1 MHRRLNIL
9 ANKLSIINLK
19 DTQNTLH
26 IMRLAAIAAID
37 VIADT
42 IIVANINISN
52 FILLIILM
60 PPYII
65 RILRS
70 FIRNQK
76 SLGNI
81 LFNAYLKVLLV
92 NVRNIK

>member
-1 MHRRLNIL
+1 MHWGLNIL

-26 IMRLAAIAAID
+26 IMRLVAIAAID

-52 FILLIILM
+52 FIFL
-60 PPYII
+60 
-65 RILRS
+65 
-70 FIRNQK
+70 
-76 SLGNI
+76 NI
-81 LFNAYLKVLLV
+81 
-92 NVRNIK
+92 

>member
-1 MHRRLNIL
+1 MHWGLNIL

-26 IMRLAAIAAID
+26 IMRLVAIAAID

-42 IIVANINISN
+42 IIVANINGSY

-60 PPYII
+60 PP
-65 RILRS
+65 ILS
-70 FIRNQK
+70 GF
-76 SLGNI
+76 SG
-81 LFNAYLKVLLV
+81 VLLG
-92 NVRNIK
+92 IKRV

>member
-1 MHRRLNIL
+1 MHRGLNIL

-26 IMRLAAIAAID
+26 IMRLVSIAAIAAIAVID

-42 IIVANINISN
+42 IIVANINGSY

-60 PPYII
+60 PP
-65 RILRS
+65 ILS
-70 FIRNQK
+70 GF
-76 SLGNI
+76 SG
-81 LFNAYLKVLLV
+81 VLLG
-92 NVRNIK
+92 IKRV